1 MTDTAAVDDP
11 VVREI
16 PVHLAD
22 ILRGN
27 IHVVQFPL
35 RPVYRPMTSK
45 PVQAKYKPSN
55 SMLSLDYPLHTEDHY
70 NNDDDMD
77 IPPRLTL
84 QSSVVAPVSNYA
96 VGVFRDGQLHLTP
109 VTSVLQMRPTMSH
122 LDDDDG
128 DDDHDM
134 EAHPAPSSSNV
145 VAAAAEEVQVQVV
158 KRQSE
163 RALAAMQNS
172 YAYKRSVV
180 QSEKWTDL
188 SINANE
194 DDEFE
199 QLFSDVETPVV
210 FDVTPQAYL
219 HALSYRQDD
228 NVIALTKA
236 VHVSRN
242 HVIDTYKIP
251 APLAKTLLLEYAV
264 LNPVN
269 RLWRL
274 KLPDDSE
281 ATWLR

>member
-1 MTDTAAVDDP
+1 
-11 VVREI
+11 
-16 PVHLAD
+16 
-22 ILRGN
+22 
-27 IHVVQFPL
+27 
-35 RPVYRPMTSK
+35 
-45 PVQAKYKPSN
+45 
-55 SMLSLDYPLHTEDHY
+55 
-70 NNDDDMD
+70 
-77 IPPRLTL
+77 
-84 QSSVVAPVSNYA
+84 VSNYA

-145 VAAAAEEVQVQVV
+145 VAAAAAEEVQVQVV

-228 NVIALTKA
+228 NVIA
-236 VHVSRN
+236 VSD
-242 HVIDTYKIP
+242 VDP
-251 APLAKTLLLEYAV
+251 TLLHF
-264 LNPVN
+264 N
-269 RLWRL
+269 RLCEY
-274 KLPDDSE
+274 LPDVPPLDIRAALPRVASIVRGCVVVNSTLLKDHVEYRAAIVSE
-281 ATWLR
+281 VHIYTYIYH

>member
-145 VAAAAEEVQVQVV
+145 VAAAAAEEVQVQVV

-228 NVIALTKA
+228 NLTKA

-251 APLAKTLLLEYAV
+251 APLAKTLLTEYAV

-274 KLPDDSE
+274 KLPDDNE

>member
-1 MTDTAAVDDP
+1 
-11 VVREI
+11 
-16 PVHLAD
+16 
-22 ILRGN
+22 
-27 IHVVQFPL
+27 
-35 RPVYRPMTSK
+35 MTSK

-134 EAHPAPSSSNV
+134 QAHPAPSSSNV
-145 VAAAAEEVQVQVV
+145 VAAAAAEEVQVQVV

-228 NVIALTKA
+228 NLTKA

-251 APLAKTLLLEYAV
+251 APLAKTLL
-264 LNPVN
+264 
-269 RLWRL
+269 
-274 KLPDDSE
+274 
-281 ATWLR
+281 T

>member
-1 MTDTAAVDDP
+1 
-11 VVREI
+11 
-16 PVHLAD
+16 
-22 ILRGN
+22 
-27 IHVVQFPL
+27 
-35 RPVYRPMTSK
+35 
-45 PVQAKYKPSN
+45 
-55 SMLSLDYPLHTEDHY
+55 
-70 NNDDDMD
+70 
-77 IPPRLTL
+77 
-84 QSSVVAPVSNYA
+84 
-96 VGVFRDGQLHLTP
+96 
-109 VTSVLQMRPTMSH
+109 
-122 LDDDDG
+122 
-128 DDDHDM
+128 M
-134 EAHPAPSSSNV
+134 EAHPTPSSANV
-145 VAAAAEEVQVQVV
+145 VAAAAAEEVQVQVV
-158 KRQSE
+158 KRQSQ

-180 QSEKWTDL
+180 QSEKWIDL

-228 NVIALTKA
+228 NVIAVSDVDPTHIRAVLPRVASIVRGCVVVNSTLLKDHVEYRAAIVSELTKA

-251 APLAKTLLLEYAV
+251 APLAKTLLTEYAV

-274 KLPDDSE
+274 KLPDDNE